1 MPNVSGNVVAGT
13 PNASGGVLIGPL
25 GTAAPTDA
33 TTALNAAFKSAG
45 YIGEDGL
52 TESAD
57 RSTDKIKA
65 WGGDTVKVVQT
76 DFSLTYSFT
85 FLESLNA
92 DVLKAVYGSGTGI
105 VTTTAAT
112 TTAGTLYAVK
122 ISGEILPHNAFVFEV
137 KDGSSRIRIHVPD
150 GQITEVGEI
159 TYAGS
164 DVVAYT
170 VTVEA
175 FKDATLNANAMKYLT
190 DGKTS
195 TGTFV

>member
-1 MPNVSGNVVAGT
+1 MPNTAANVVAGT
-13 PNASGGVLIGPL
+13 PLAAGGVYIAPL
-25 GTAAPTDA
+25 GTALPTDP

-85 FLESLNA
+85 FLESLNS
-92 DVLKAVYGSGTGI
+92 DVLKAVYGSGTGV

-112 TTAGTLYAVK
+112 ASAGTIYAVK
-122 ISGEILPHNAFVFEV
+122 VNGDVLPHNAFVFEI
-137 KDGSSRIRIHVPD
+137 KDGYSRIRICVPD
-150 GQITEVGEI
+150 GQVTSVGEI
-159 TYAGS
+159 TYNNS
-164 DVVAYT
+164 DVVGYSVTIEAY
-170 VTVEA
+170 
-175 FKDATLNANAMKYLT
+175 KDSTTGANALKYLT
-190 DGKTS
+190 DNKT
-195 TGTFV
+195 TGGTYV